1 MRRLARVYDA
11 AVVASAVVAGAL
23 IVLIFAVIFIDVT
36 VHALGLQPPIWAAS
50 AVEYAM
56 LYLTMLA
63 APWLVRKKAHI
74 VIDVVRDQVSE
85 AAQRSLEYIVY
96 VIAIVA
102 CLIFTYYGAE
112 LTVATYQ
119 RGELDIR
126 SFDVPRWLLYAP
138 MPVGFLLLGI
148 EFARLLFGTDSLYR
162 DKPADGEGL

>member
-23 IVLIFAVIFIDVT
+23 IVLIFAAIFIDVT

>member
-1 MRRLARVYDA
+1 MHRLAGVYDA
-11 AVVASAVVAGAL
+11 IIVGLAIVAGAF
-23 IVLIFAVIFIDVT
+23 VALIFAAIFVDVT
-36 VHALGLQPPIWAAS
+36 VHAFGLQPPIWAAT

-63 APWLVRKKAHI
+63 APWLVRRRAHI
-74 VIDVVRDQVSE
+74 VIDVLRTQISE
-85 AAQRSLEYIVY
+85 DAQRTLEYIVY

-102 CLIFTYYGAE
+102 CAVLTYYGAE

-119 RGELDIR
+119 RGDLDIR

-138 MPVGFLLLGI
+138 MPVGFLLLAI

-162 DKPADGEGL
+162 DKPGEDGGL

>member
-1 MRRLARVYDA
+1 MHRLARAYDA
-11 AVVASAVVAGAL
+11 TIVASAIVAGAL
-23 IVLIFAVIFIDVT
+23 VALIFAAIFVDVT
-36 VHALGLQPPIWAAS
+36 VHAFGLQPPIWAAT

-63 APWLVRKKAHI
+63 APWLVRRRAHI
-74 VIDVVRDQVSE
+74 VIDVLRTQISE
-85 AAQRSLEYIVY
+85 AAQRTLEHIVY

-102 CLIFTYYGAE
+102 CVVLAYFGAE

-119 RGELDIR
+119 RGDLDIR

-138 MPVGFLLLGI
+138 MPVGFLMLGI

-162 DKPADGEGL
+162 DKPGEGGGL